1 MAQAAASNLR
11 RRILGSRQDSPSTI
25 STPSSTIDVPST
37 SNMPISP
44 LISASQHRSL
54 PRIDRRSIEK
64 VWKQMDRIVKYC
76 QMPKMNLKN
85 SPPYMLD
92 ILPDLYQTLREI
104 LNNYDDR
111 LHILNDIEY
120 FRIFI
125 DNLIE
130 QCTKTIDC
138 FKRAGHHMYDEQSTH
153 RKYLIKLS
161 LYFSHNLAELKSLF
175 NRGIYEGEKFRLTK
189 QEATDFWKSY
199 FNERYVKNSY
209 SSLLFAFVF
218 SSFEY
223 Y

>member
-25 STPSSTIDVPST
+25 SNPSSTSDVSST
-37 SNMPISP
+37 SSITSNSLMSN
-44 LISASQHRSL
+44 SQHRSI

-104 LNNYDDR
+104 INNYDDR
-111 LHILNDIEY
+111 LHILNDIDY

-138 FKRAGHHMYDEQSTH
+138 FKRAGHHMYEEQSSY

-189 QEATDFWKSY
+189 QEATDFWKSN
-199 FNERYVKNSY
+199 FNER
-209 SSLLFAFVF
+209 
-218 SSFEY
+218 
-223 Y
+223 

>member
-25 STPSSTIDVPST
+25 SIQSSITTTDI
-37 SNMPISP
+37 P
-44 LISASQHRSL
+44 LILNPTNNPMISTSQHRSIA
-54 PRIDRRSIEK
+54 RIDRRSIEK

-104 LNNYDDR
+104 INNYDDR

-138 FKRAGHHMYDEQSTH
+138 FKRAGHHMYD
-153 RKYLIKLS
+153 
-161 LYFSHNLAELKSLF
+161 
-175 NRGIYEGEKFRLTK
+175 
-189 QEATDFWKSY
+189 
-199 FNERYVKNSY
+199 
-209 SSLLFAFVF
+209 
-218 SSFEY
+218 
-223 Y
+223 

>member
-11 RRILGSRQDSPSTI
+11 RRILGSRQDSPTTVQSSI
-25 STPSSTIDVPST
+25 VELPS
-37 SNMPISP
+37 
-44 LISASQHRSL
+44 RSVN
-54 PRIDRRSIEK
+54 RIDRRSVEK

-104 LNNYDDR
+104 LNNYEDR

-120 FRIFI
+120 FRIFL

-138 FKRAGHHMYDEQSTH
+138 FKRAGHHMYDEQST
-153 RKYLIKLS
+153 
-161 LYFSHNLAELKSLF
+161 
-175 NRGIYEGEKFRLTK
+175 
-189 QEATDFWKSY
+189 
-199 FNERYVKNSY
+199 
-209 SSLLFAFVF
+209 
-218 SSFEY
+218 
-223 Y
+223 

>member
-1 MAQAAASNLR
+1 MAQAAASHLR
-11 RRILGSRQDSPSTI
+11 RLLSSRPESSAAGTSTNTSDLPSMNSLTTNGAGI
-25 STPSSTIDVPST
+25 V
-37 SNMPISP
+37 
-44 LISASQHRSL
+44 SQHR
-54 PRIDRRSIEK
+54 PPMRIDRRSIEK

-104 LNNYDDR
+104 MTNYEDR
-111 LHILNDIEY
+111 LHILNEIDY

-125 DNLIE
+125 DNLTD

-138 FKRAGHHMYDEQSTH
+138 FKRAGHHMYEENSSY

-189 QEATDFWKSY
+189 QEAQEFWRSQ
-199 FNERYVKNSY
+199 FNER
-209 SSLLFAFVF
+209 
-218 SSFEY
+218 
-223 Y
+223 